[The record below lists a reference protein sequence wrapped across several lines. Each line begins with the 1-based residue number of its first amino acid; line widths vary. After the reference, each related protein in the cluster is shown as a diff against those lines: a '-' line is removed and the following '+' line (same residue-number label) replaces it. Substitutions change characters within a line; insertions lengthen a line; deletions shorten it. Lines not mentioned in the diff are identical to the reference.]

1 MTVSAAQWSTSG
13 ARTPTSAP
21 SDINQAEPISCPV
34 RRAAVSICKGI
45 GVKEIAVTEEDR
57 ADHAAAHGAPNWGER
72 LGRIGVDWWATI
84 VAGVVV
90 LLAVAGLLPKI
101 PW

>member
-1 MTVSAAQWSTSG
+1 MSAVAVGVTMSATRTSG
-13 ARTPTSAP
+13 KENVVTDDKAGP
-21 SDINQAEPISCPV
+21 SNGRLAQIS
-34 RRAAVSICKGI
+34 
-45 GVKEIAVTEEDR
+45 
-57 ADHAAAHGAPNWGER
+57 
-72 LGRIGVDWWATI
+72 LDWWATI

>member
-1 MTVSAAQWSTSG
+1 VTNRGREARST
-13 ARTPTSAP
+13 
-21 SDINQAEPISCPV
+21 
-34 RRAAVSICKGI
+34 
-45 GVKEIAVTEEDR
+45 IAV
-57 ADHAAAHGAPNWGER
+57 GR
-72 LGRIGVDWWATI
+72 LTRISLDWWATI

>member
-1 MTVSAAQWSTSG
+1 MTVNDQGRESAA
-13 ARTPTSAP
+13 AAPTW
-21 SDINQAEPISCPV
+21 AEPL
-34 RRAAVSICKGI
+34 G
-45 GVKEIAVTEEDR
+45 
-57 ADHAAAHGAPNWGER
+57 R
-72 LGRIGVDWWATI
+72 LGLDWWATI

>member
-1 MTVSAAQWSTSG
+1 VAA
-13 ARTPTSAP
+13 
-21 SDINQAEPISCPV
+21 N
-34 RRAAVSICKGI
+34 
-45 GVKEIAVTEEDR
+45 
-57 ADHAAAHGAPNWGER
+57 DHGGKATQGSPNWGER

-84 VAGVVV
+84 VAGVLV

>member
-1 MTVSAAQWSTSG
+1 MRG
-13 ARTPTSAP
+13 
-21 SDINQAEPISCPV
+21 
-34 RRAAVSICKGI
+34 AAVSICQGI
-45 GVKEIAVTEEDR
+45 GVKEIAVTAEDR
-57 ADHAAAHGAPNWGER
+57 ADHTAAQGAPNWGER

>member
-1 MTVSAAQWSTSG
+1 VTA
-13 ARTPTSAP
+13 
-21 SDINQAEPISCPV
+21 SD
-34 RRAAVSICKGI
+34 
-45 GVKEIAVTEEDR
+45 D
-57 ADHAAAHGAPNWGER
+57 DGAPTRAER

-84 VAGVVV
+84 VAGLLV

>member
-1 MTVSAAQWSTSG
+1 VNHQG
-13 ARTPTSAP
+13 RG
-21 SDINQAEPISCPV
+21 D
-34 RRAAVSICKGI
+34 AAVPPTW
-45 GVKEIAVTEEDR
+45 A
-57 ADHAAAHGAPNWGER
+57 ER
-72 LGRIGVDWWATI
+72 LGGIGLDWWATI